1 MLVKKLI
8 RYKIIEK
15 HMEWVRVGKLVE
27 ARDLL
32 ILLRLGSIRLGLGD
46 TSYEVESFLETI
58 GLVPKYSRNFNIAI
72 FRL

>member
-1 MLVKKLI
+1 MLAKKLI

-32 ILLRLGSIRLGLGD
+32 ILLRLGYIRLGLED
-46 TSYEVESFLETI
+46 TSYEVESFLEII
-58 GLVPKYSRNFNIAI
+58 GLVPRYSRNFNIAT
-72 FRL
+72 FGL